1 MLSNAIAAILNNCL
15 IFEQHCQLC
24 GQRPCAGGVCDACVA
39 ALASPAATRCPVCAA
54 AAASSLV
61 PCGHCLRRPPAF
73 ARLHAAYGY
82 DYPLDGLIGACK
94 YGRQPALQGALAS
107 LLRQQLQST
116 HERPEIDL
124 VVAVPLAPARLAERG
139 FNLPDALAQA
149 VAATIGGRIAHDLCV
164 RKRNTAPQAAL
175 DRRQRLRNVRDAF
188 CVKRR
193 CDGLSIAIVDDVATT
208 GATLD
213 ALAKAL
219 QKAGAKRV
227 EAWVLARASDHKI

>member
-1 MLSNAIAAILNNCL
+1 MLSNVISSLLNNCL

-24 GQRPCAGGVCDACVA
+24 GQRPCADGVCAACVA
-39 ALASPAATRCPVCAA
+39 TLAGPAATRCPVCAA
-54 AAASSLV
+54 AAASHLV
-61 PCGHCLRRPPAF
+61 PCGHCLRKAPSF

-94 YGRQPALQGALAS
+94 YGCQPALQGALAS
-107 LLRQQLQST
+107 LLRQQLQKVA
-116 HERPEIDL
+116 ERPEIDM
-124 VVAVPLAPARLAERG
+124 VIAVPLAPARLAERG
-139 FNLPDALAQA
+139 FNLPDALARA
-149 VAATIGGRIAHDLCV
+149 VAATIGGRLVHDLCV

-219 QKAGAKRV
+219 QKVGAKRV

>member
-1 MLSNAIAAILNNCL
+1 MLSNAFTSLLNNCL
-15 IFEQHCQLC
+15 LFEQHCQLC
-24 GQRPCAGGVCDACVA
+24 GQRPCAGGVCPQCIA
-39 ALASPAATRCPVCAA
+39 ALPRPAANRCPVCATA
-54 AAASSLV
+54 SASSLV

-94 YGRQPALQGALAS
+94 YGRQPGLQGALAS
-107 LLRQQLQST
+107 LLRQPLQQVR
-116 HERPEIDL
+116 EQPEIDL
-124 VVAVPLAPARLAERG
+124 VIAVPLAPARLAERG

-149 VAATIGGRIAHDLCV
+149 VAATIGGRLAHDLCV

-213 ALAKAL
+213 EAARTLKL
-219 QKAGAKRV
+219 HGARRV
-227 EAWVLARASDHKI
+227 TVAVVARALRRY